1 MKIKLNNLLKITL
14 VSGLLVTV
22 YYPTFVWMVHRW
34 MAKDGYYS
42 HGFLV
47 PLVCLVLV
55 WMKKRELQDLRRRPQ
70 DTGYG
75 LGLIVVGVGIHLISM
90 WWRIHFTSAISM
102 IIVLAGLVL
111 YFFGRWILR
120 KLLFPVAFLI
130 FMVPMPLVAIANIS
144 LKMKLFVAQAATII
158 VNRLSMPAI
167 RDGSIILM
175 RNSYVEVGAPCSGL
189 KSLISLLAL
198 SALFAYVVKGSHLK
212 KSILFLAAVP
222 IAILSNMLR
231 IVLLCIISEIYGMK
245 VGLGFFHDFSGFLV
259 FAIALVLLIGVNKAL
274 QVSELAGWRVGR
286 LKDKG

>member
-1 MKIKLNNLLKITL
+1 MKTKLSSLLKITL
-14 VSGLLVTV
+14 VSGLLAAI
-22 YYPTFVWMVHRW
+22 YYPTFVWMVGRW
-34 MAKDGYYS
+34 MAKEGYYS

-55 WMKKRELQDLRRRPQ
+55 WMKKNELQNLRRRPQ
-70 DTGYG
+70 NAGYG
-75 LGLIVVGVGIHLISM
+75 LGLIIAGVGIHLISM

-111 YFFGRWILR
+111 YFFGRGVLR
-120 KLLFPVAFLI
+120 KLLFPIAFLI
-130 FMVPMPLVAIANIS
+130 FMVPIPLVMIANIS

-158 VNRLSMPAI
+158 VNRLSIPAV
-167 RDGSIILM
+167 RDGSMILM
-175 RNSYVEVGAPCSGL
+175 RNSYIEVGAPCSGL

-198 SALFAYVVKGSHLK
+198 SAVFAYLIRGSYLK

-231 IVLLCIISEIYGMK
+231 IVLLCIISEIYGME

-259 FAIALVLLIGVNKAL
+259 FAIALVLLLGVNKAL
-274 QVSELAGWRVGR
+274 SVRTG
-286 LKDKG
+286 

>member
-1 MKIKLNNLLKITL
+1 MKIKANNLLKIIV
-14 VSGLLVTV
+14 VSGLLTAI
-22 YYPTFVWMVHRW
+22 YYPTFVWMVDRW

-55 WMKKRELQDLRRRPQ
+55 WMKKKELQDLKRGPQ

-75 LGLIVVGVGIHLISM
+75 MGLIIAGVGIHLISM
-90 WWRIHFTSAISM
+90 WWRISFTSAISM

-111 YFFGRWILR
+111 HFFGRGVLR
-120 KLLFPVAFLI
+120 KLLFPIAFLI
-130 FMVPMPLVAIANIS
+130 FMVPIPLVAIANFS

-158 VNRLSMPAI
+158 LNRLNMPAI
-167 RDGSIILM
+167 RDGSMILM

-189 KSLISLLAL
+189 KSLISLSAL
-198 SALFAYVVKGSHLK
+198 SAVFAYLIKGSYLK

-231 IVLLCIISEIYGMK
+231 IALLCIVSEIYGMK

-259 FAIALVLLIGVNKAL
+259 FAIALALLLGVNKVL
-274 QVSELAGWRVGR
+274 SVRSG
-286 LKDKG
+286 